1 MSFDELYQEIILD
14 HYRKPRN
21 LCRGDEEKTCVKHEN
36 PLCGDQL
43 WLHVEL
49 DQEGRIGNVCFK
61 AQGCSISQA
70 SASMM
75 TESVKGLKKEEVLE
89 LVETVR
95 RLMHGEKTGKDLG
108 DIEALEGV
116 ASFPVRVKCALLA
129 WMALKESLLSQKP
142 AVKLE
147 ADHELSNTN
156 T

>member
-49 DQEGRIGNVCFK
+49 DQKGRIEDICFK

-70 SASMM
+70 SASIM
-75 TESVKGLKKEEVLE
+75 TESVKGLKKKEALE

-95 RLMHGEKTGKDLG
+95 CLMHGEKTGKDLG

-129 WMALKESLLSQKP
+129 WMALKESLLSENP

-147 ADHELSNTN
+147 ADHDLSNKIT
-156 T
+156 